1 MDPLGKSIRKMN
13 QSDRVEHKKPT
24 SCVCAQ
30 QGTNAAKKDR
40 PQSHDTERPFKVS
53 WSTVSKTSHE
63 KGFESHMHRKYKTEC
78 ILQKDS
84 VKRNSLKLIAI

>member
-30 QGTNAAKKDR
+30 RGTNAAKKDR
-40 PQSHDTERPFKVS
+40 PQSHDTERPVKVS
-53 WSTVSKTSHE
+53 WSTVSKASHE

-78 ILQKDS
+78 IL
-84 VKRNSLKLIAI
+84 KRTQWNEIL